1 VTSEITLLAPSQP
14 ETTRNI
20 NKLRMAR
27 LMQTSSHMPH
37 RSTSRVSLTLLAAAL
52 LLSGTTAAQALAPLT
67 RAEVL
72 AQARERNLELKA
84 ARERLGLQEAELAQ
98 ASQLLPSNP
107 ELEAELG
114 GDQLLD
120 NEGERS
126 LGIGLAQEF
135 EIAGQRGWRK
145 AQAAAELKEAQARW
159 AALEIQ
165 VARDAS
171 GAFLRLWRAERLRAL
186 ARDALEL
193 NRTLEK
199 ASESRFQAGDIP
211 ELERNVVAVDVARA
225 QREVSAAETE
235 VVQAQWEL
243 ARLLGRSDG
252 ARLTA
257 ADLPSSAPALPT
269 LEQLK
274 AHAREHRADLAAAR
288 FAEEAAKAQLRL
300 RYRERVPN
308 PTLRLGYEQERL
320 RLSGPL
326 PGGGSDLELGDASSA
341 ITASISIPL
350 PLWNRQQGPIR
361 AARAEEAAA
370 AIEREAAERLVD
382 TEVEAAF
389 AAVERS
395 RQALDAVTAALPKVD
410 RNLELIRKGFEAGQ
424 VDLLELLN
432 TRDRAQRTR
441 QEYVE
446 TRVEYMRALDELMRA
461 TGQLPMEARQ

>member
-1 VTSEITLLAPSQP
+1 MALLMHS
-14 ETTRNI
+14 T
-20 NKLRMAR
+20 
-27 LMQTSSHMPH
+27 SHMRRHSP
-37 RSTSRVSLTLLAAAL
+37 SRVSLTLLATVL
-52 LLSGTTAAQALAPLT
+52 LLSGTAAAQAPAPLT
-67 RAEVL
+67 RAEVI

-98 ASQLLPSNP
+98 ANQLLPANP

-114 GDQLLD
+114 GGQLFG

-159 AALEIQ
+159 AALETQ

-186 ARDALEL
+186 AREALEL
-193 NRTLEK
+193 NLTLEK
-199 ASESRFQAGDIP
+199 AAESRFQAGDIP
-211 ELERNVVAVDVARA
+211 ELERNVVSVDAARA

-235 VVQAQWEL
+235 AAQAQWEL

-252 ARLTA
+252 TRLTA
-257 ADLPSSAPALPT
+257 AEPPSSAPALPT
-269 LEQLK
+269 LEELK
-274 AHAREHRADLAAAR
+274 AHARQHRADLAAAR

-300 RYRERVPN
+300 RHRERIPN

-320 RLSGPL
+320 HLSGPL
-326 PGGGSDLELGDASSA
+326 PGGGPDIELGDTSSA

-350 PLWNRQQGPIR
+350 PFWNRQQGPIR

-370 AIEREAAERLVD
+370 ALEREAAERLVE
-382 TEVEAAF
+382 TEVEATF

-395 RQALDAVTAALPKVD
+395 RQALDAVTAALPKID

-432 TRDRAQRTR
+432 TRDRAQRAR

-446 TRVEYMRALDELMRA
+446 ARVEYVRALDELMRA
-461 TGQLPMEARQ
+461 TGQLPMEACQ